1 AIRDG
6 SVVVVPTETAYALA
20 VDATNKAAVQ
30 KLYTI
35 KNRPDSKPIFVMV
48 NSIDMAEL
56 YGNFSDKAKQL
67 AMQHWPG
74 PLTII
79 VEKQTHPPVTTPSR
93 LRTGQAQPPSF
104 DSAQD
109 MLMQRGAGAPDL
121 APNLNVVDTTIGIR
135 WTSNPIAQQIIA
147 KLGKPITATSANVSG
162 EDSCY
167 TVAEIKK
174 EFPEAKDVAGIVEG
188 GNLQQGELSTI
199 VKCINEKI
207 EVLRKGKIKL

>member
-1 AIRDG
+1 MLEQLSVEQAVAAIRDG

-48 NSIDMAEL
+48 DSIEMAEQ
-56 YGNFSDKAKQL
+56 YGDFSDKAKQL
-67 AMQHWPG
+67 AEHYWPG

-79 VEKQTHPPVTTPSR
+79 VSKRNNPPHPSLDAR
-93 LRTGQAQPPSF
+93 EGGFL
-104 DSAQD
+104 
-109 MLMQRGAGAPDL
+109 L
-121 APNLNVVDTTIGIR
+121 APNLNTLDNTIGIR

-188 GNLQQGELSTI
+188 GNLQQGELSTL
-199 VKCINEKI
+199 VKCINEKV